1 MNEALI
7 SEFARNE
14 ACGETA
20 DAAPLRP
27 VLWSE
32 LTARLAAMRDLRQ
45 SLSSASQG
53 RRANFSSLAMDG
65 HQAGSAFTDFADLRE
80 GAEQGGSRVNFWV
93 PNINPKALA
102 DGKGPAPNS
111 AVELNCVTPGD
122 RELK

>member
-14 ACGETA
+14 ACRETA
-20 DAAPLRP
+20 DVAPLRP

-45 SLSSASQG
+45 SLSGASWG

-65 HQAGSAFTDFADLRE
+65 HQAGSAFADLRK
-80 GAEQGGSRVNFWV
+80 GSEQDGFRVNVWV
-93 PNINPKALA
+93 PDINPKALA

>member
-14 ACGETA
+14 ACRETA

-32 LTARLAAMRDLRQ
+32 LTARLAAMRDLRH
-45 SLSSASQG
+45 SLSGAPLG

-80 GAEQGGSRVNFWV
+80 GPEQGDTKVNVGV
-93 PNINPKALA
+93 PDINLKALA

>member
-1 MNEALI
+1 MNQALI

-45 SLSSASQG
+45 SLSGAPLG
-53 RRANFSSLAMDG
+53 RRANFSSLATDG
-65 HQAGSAFTDFADLRE
+65 HQAGSAFSVFADLRE
-80 GAEQGGSRVNFWV
+80 ESEQDGSRVNVWV
-93 PNINPKALA
+93 PDINPKALA

-111 AVELNCVTPGD
+111 AVELNCVTPAT
-122 RELK
+122 ES